1 MGEMISRF
9 FLEIVGEELC
19 VFFCSMLPIIELRG
33 AIPMAFA
40 LGLPW
45 WQAYLIS
52 VLGNLLPVPFIL
64 LLINVIIKW
73 MAASKVKFFNKIAH
87 FLLERVEKKRE
98 KIEKYNDKVKAS
110 PRKAIDKLG
119 GSIVRR
125 GMMGEHLDYWTSIM
139 LSSIKSGKRIP
150 DDVRE
155 LPKKEWW

>member
-1 MGEMISRF
+1 MIQRLWLPFYGIIISGGE
-9 FLEIVGEELC
+9 
-19 VFFCSMLPIIELRG
+19 
-33 AIPMAFA
+33 
-40 LGLPW
+40 
-45 WQAYLIS
+45 
-52 VLGNLLPVPFIL
+52 
-64 LLINVIIKW
+64 
-73 MAASKVKFFNKIAH
+73 
-87 FLLERVEKKRE
+87 
-98 KIEKYNDKVKAS
+98 EKYNDKVKAS